1 MKNGYFVCGLIG
13 GLLGW
18 IVVDEMIIRQKNKEI
33 DNLNLKVGIRDLA
46 IEIQKADIKELRK
59 RARKD

>member
-18 IVVDEMIIRQKNKEI
+18 IVVDEMIIKQKNEEI
-33 DNLNLKVGIRDLA
+33 KTLNLKVGIRDLA
-46 IEIQKADIKELRK
+46 IKIQEADIKKLRK
-59 RARKD
+59 RARED